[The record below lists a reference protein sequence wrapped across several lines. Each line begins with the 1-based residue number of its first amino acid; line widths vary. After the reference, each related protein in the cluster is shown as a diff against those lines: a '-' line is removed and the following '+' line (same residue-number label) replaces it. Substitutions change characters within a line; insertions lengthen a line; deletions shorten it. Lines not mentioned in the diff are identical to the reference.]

1 MPSVPLPLLQYT
13 FTGVICPIFIF
24 IVDTD
29 ATIQLSNVKSSWLGN
44 MEREIDH
51 EIAAVDHRY
60 GAEKAKPSIALSQS
74 IYTVHVHAGCRR
86 QQQQ

>member
-1 MPSVPLPLLQYT
+1 
-13 FTGVICPIFIF
+13 
-24 IVDTD
+24 
-29 ATIQLSNVKSSWLGN
+29 

-74 IYTVHVHAGCRR
+74 LAGIAVNSNDCRKFINPVSFDNIII
-86 QQQQ
+86 